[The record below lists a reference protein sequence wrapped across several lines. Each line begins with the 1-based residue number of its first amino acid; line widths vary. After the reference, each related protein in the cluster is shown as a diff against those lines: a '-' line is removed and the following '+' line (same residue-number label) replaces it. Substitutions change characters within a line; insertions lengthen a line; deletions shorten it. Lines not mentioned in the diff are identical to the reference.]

1 MPRSFKLDL
10 PPALRNRIGR
20 DPKLVARIILGVLLL
35 ANLIAAFFVFQPVGG
50 SAEEL
55 ERQIAETQSQV
66 QQQQASLGRMR
77 KLVSRIEQAR
87 TTGDD
92 FLGKYF
98 MDRRTASSAIV
109 GELDA
114 AAKSA
119 GMKPKERS
127 FTYDPIEGTDA
138 FSMMTVVAN
147 YEGTYGDLL
156 QFVNK
161 LDKSERFLIIDTL
174 VAAPQQNS
182 PTLNVQIKFNAFV
195 REAGA
200 QT

>member
-1 MPRSFKLDL
+1 M
-10 PPALRNRIGR
+10 
-20 DPKLVARIILGVLLL
+20 
-35 ANLIAAFFVFQPVGG
+35 
-50 SAEEL
+50 AEEL
-55 ERQIAETQSQV
+55 ERQIAETQTQV

-127 FTYDPIEGTDA
+127 FAYDPIEGTDA
-138 FSMMTVVAN
+138 FSMMTVIAN

-200 QT
+200 LT

>member
-1 MPRSFKLDL
+1 MRRSFKLDL

-20 DPKLVARIILGVLLL
+20 DPKLVARIILGFLLL

-55 ERQIAETQSQV
+55 ERQIAETQTQV

-127 FTYDPIEGTDA
+127 FAYDPIEGTDA
-138 FSMMTVVAN
+138 FSMMTVIAN

-200 QT
+200 LT

>member
-66 QQQQASLGRMR
+66 QQQQAALGRMR